1 MEKSKSNITTRELIL
16 TALSIALITL
26 GAYIKITLFVV
37 PFTLQ
42 LLMVMIIAL
51 TFGYKVGFLS
61 TSIYTIMGLVGLPVF
76 SSGGGLG
83 YIASPGF
90 GYILGFVL
98 AAFIIGFLAG
108 GDKISGS
115 QKTVLLKTFSVTL
128 IALMLVYLMGI
139 SYWYLL
145 GHFFVPKFK
154 MEIFDLVYKG
164 AIIFMPKDLF
174 LCFVASVVAPKL
186 KLLIKR

>member
-1 MEKSKSNITTRELIL
+1 MEKSTSGITTRELVL

-26 GAYIKITLFVV
+26 GAYIKISLFAV

-42 LLMVMIIAL
+42 LVMVMIVAL

-83 YIASPGF
+83 YISSPGF

-108 GDKISGS
+108 GGKIKGS
-115 QKTVLLKTFSVTL
+115 NKTVLIKTFAVTV
-128 IALMLVYLMGI
+128 IGLMVVYIMGV
-139 SYWYLL
+139 SYWYIL
-145 GHFFVPKFK
+145 GHFFVPSLK
-154 MEIFDLVYKG
+154 MNFFDLVYKG
-164 AIIFMPKDLF
+164 AIVFMPKDLF
-174 LCFVASVVAPKL
+174 LCFIASIVSQKL
-186 KLLIKR
+186 NILTK